1 LKSGLRVLAVVPARG
16 GTDPVPYLNIKRLGD
31 CPLLAH
37 TLQAARAASCVD
49 RLVVSTDDPQVAEV
63 ARSWGAEAPF
73 LRPPDLAGDIP
84 SLKPVIAHA
93 VREMEGRGE
102 RADVV
107 VVLQATTP
115 FRDAAAI
122 EDAVEKLVA
131 GGYDTVLSVTEDRTL
146 NWKAERGR
154 LVPLFAKEGRRE
166 EQTPVYKE
174 NGAVVAMR
182 RAVLE
187 GESRFGDKVGYV
199 VLDKRAGF
207 TVHDLE
213 DFWMAERLLNQPRVL
228 FRADGGPRMGMGH
241 IYRSLAIAE
250 ALRSLSR
257 AEVAFLMS
265 GGTEHEQGLIAVSR
279 AGYPVRVAR
288 DAALETCLEQ
298 VRDFSPAILI
308 NDLPALDAAYLTA
321 LSRLGTTTVNL
332 VDALDDLE
340 TTEHYAQVIVSVMKE
355 ERETPEGFYG
365 GPAYAILR
373 EHFRGREKHL
383 RERPEL
389 VLLSFGGSDPQGLTL
404 KAARALQGLEPSI
417 EVVAVAGPA
426 FSYRREFEAFM
437 KANEKGLPRKVPLI
451 NEAGGHIAEL
461 MLEADLVVG
470 SGGMSVYEL
479 AALGTPGIVLGQNA
493 REEKRM
499 REFAR
504 HGTVEY
510 LGLGPEV
517 EELALFEAVRAL
529 LADAGRRRAMSERGR
544 ALVDGLGATR
554 TAEMVLERRRQ
565 PRLPVPSGGTVNG
578 R

>member
-1 LKSGLRVLAVVPARG
+1 MKDGPRVLAVVPARG
-16 GTDPVPYLNIKRLGD
+16 GTDHVPYLNIKRLGD

-37 TLQAARAASCVD
+37 TLQAARAAATVD
-49 RLVVSTDDPQVAEV
+49 RIVVSTDDPRVAEV
-63 ARSWGAEAPF
+63 AAAWGAEAPF
-73 LRPPDLAGDIP
+73 LRPRDLAGDIP

-93 VREMEGRGE
+93 VREMEARGE
-102 RADVV
+102 KPDVV

-115 FRDAAAI
+115 FRDGAAI
-122 EDAVEKLVA
+122 DDAVHKLVA

-146 NWKAERGR
+146 SWRADGGR
-154 LVPLFAKEGRRE
+154 LLPLFARAGRRD
-166 EQTPVYKE
+166 EQPPVYKE

-187 GESRFGDKVGYV
+187 AASRFGEKVSFV

-228 FRADGGPRMGMGH
+228 FRVDGGTRMGMGH
-241 IYRSLAIAE
+241 VFRALAIAE
-250 ALRSLSR
+250 ALRTLSR
-257 AEVAFLMS
+257 AEIAFLMS
-265 GGTEHEQGLIAVSR
+265 GGVEHEQGLIAVSR
-279 AGYPVRVAR
+279 AGYPLRVLREAR
-288 DAALETCLEQ
+288 LEACLEE
-298 VRDFSPAILI
+298 VRDFAPAILI
-308 NDLPALDAAYLTA
+308 NDLPALDRAYLTE
-321 LSRLGTTTVNL
+321 LSRLGATTVNL

-340 TTEHYAQVIVSVMKE
+340 TTEHYAQVIVSTMKE
-355 ERETPEGFYG
+355 DRETPEGFYG

-373 EHFRGREKHL
+373 EHFRGREKKV
-383 RERPEL
+383 RDAPEL

-404 KAARALQGLEPSI
+404 KAARALQALPPAVEM
-417 EVVAVAGPA
+417 VAVAGPA
-426 FSYRREFEAFM
+426 FSYRREFESLAR
-437 KANEKGLPRKVPLI
+437 ELPRRVPLI

-479 AALGTPGIVLGQNA
+479 AALGTPGVVLGQNA
-493 REEKRM
+493 REDKRM

-504 HGTVEY
+504 HGTVAY

-517 EELALFEAVRAL
+517 GEEALLAAVRAL
-529 LADAGRRRAMSERGR
+529 LDDAPRRREMSRQGR

-565 PRLPVPSGGTVNG
+565 PRVAVGEGGGSMDDG

>member
-1 LKSGLRVLAVVPARG
+1 VKDGLRVLAVVPARG
-16 GTDPVPYLNIKRLGD
+16 GTDHVPYLNIKRLGD
-31 CPLLAH
+31 RPLLGH
-37 TLQAARAASCVD
+37 TLEAARGAACVD
-49 RLVVSTDDPQVAEV
+49 RVVVSTDDPQVAEV
-63 ARSWGAEAPF
+63 AQACGAEAPF
-73 LRPPDLAGDIP
+73 LRPRDLAADIP

-93 VREMEGRGE
+93 VREMETRGE
-102 RADVV
+102 RADLV

-115 FRDAAAI
+115 FREAAAI
-122 EDAVEKLVA
+122 DEAVEKLLS

-146 NWKAERGR
+146 SWRARGGR
-154 LVPLFAKEGRRE
+154 LVPLFEKAGRRE
-166 EQTPVYKE
+166 EQEPVYKE

-182 RAVLE
+182 RAVLDA
-187 GESRFGDKVGYV
+187 ESRFGDKVGFV
-199 VLDKRAGF
+199 VLDRRAGF

-228 FRADGGPRMGMGH
+228 FRVDGGSRMGMGH

-250 ALRSLSR
+250 ALRALSR

-265 GGTEHEQGLIAVSR
+265 GGPEHEQGLIAVSR
-279 AGYPVRVAR
+279 AGYPLRVMR
-288 DAALETCLEQ
+288 DGRLETCLEH

-321 LSRLGTTTVNL
+321 LSRLGAATVNL
-332 VDALDDLE
+332 VDTLDDLE
-340 TTEHYAQVIVSVMKE
+340 TTESYAQVIVALMRE
-355 ERETPEGFYG
+355 DRETPEGFYG

-373 EHFRGREKHL
+373 EHFRGREKTI
-383 RERPEL
+383 RERAEL

-404 KAARALQGLEPSI
+404 KAARALQALDPS
-417 EVVAVAGPA
+417 VDLLAVAGPA
-426 FSYRREFEAFM
+426 FSFRREFEALT
-437 KANEKGLPRKVPLI
+437 ASLPRRVPLI
-451 NEAGGHIAEL
+451 NEAGGHIADL

-479 AALGTPGIVLGQNA
+479 AALGTPGVVLGQNA
-493 REEKRM
+493 REDKRM

-517 EELALFEAVRAL
+517 EEGAIGEAVRAL

-544 ALVDGLGATR
+544 ALVDGRGAAR
-554 TAEMVLERRRQ
+554 TAEMVLERRRR
-565 PRLPVPSGGTVNG
+565 PRVPVPA
-578 R
+578 REDP